1 MNTNYIQNTVYRY
14 RVYRLVE
21 VLDVIASNSEDVPEA
36 VTQRLFFKLITVDIQ
51 FQRDTL
57 SVSKAVTIP
66 FLLHSLNWVLW
77 ACSIN
82 HFNISTAH
90 CKKSWY
96 DWPVQRVPLWKPY
109 HQVETTCVVI
119 VSSQLTWITVTT
131 VVQMRIKYLW
141 LKKILIN

>member
-66 FLLHSLNWVLW
+66 FLLHSLNCVLW

-96 DWPVQRVPLWKPY
+96 D
-109 HQVETTCVVI
+109 
-119 VSSQLTWITVTT
+119 
-131 VVQMRIKYLW
+131 
-141 LKKILIN
+141 